1 MTDASLWLS
10 IVAILVLLAM
20 SGFFSGSETALTAA
34 SRARMLQLEKGGE
47 RRAGVV
53 GRLISAKERLIG
65 ALLLG
70 NNLVNILASALATS
84 VLLDVFGDAGVVYAT
99 LVMTALVLI
108 FSEVLPKTWAISNP
122 DRFAIA
128 VSPVVRIVVILFAP
142 VVMGVE
148 VIVRAILRVF
158 GVDVSENRNVLSAHE
173 ELRGTVD
180 LQHLEGGLV
189 KAERDRIGGLLDLAD
204 LEVSDVMVHRTK
216 MNTLNADDD
225 PEKLI
230 QEALDSPH
238 TRLPLW
244 RGQTDNYIGVLHA
257 KDLLRALARA
267 GGDASR
273 LDLEQL
279 VSPPWF
285 VPDTTSLQDQLNAF
299 LKRKA
304 HFALVIDEYG
314 EVMGLVTLEDIL
326 EEIVGE
332 ISDEHDV
339 ELAEVLAEVVRRGGG
354 RLDVVCA
361 SVDRD
366 LGFRRGRRCQVDGNG
381 RPAVDPGEQN
391 AEQTDRACANHQDL
405 LGERL
410 DRHRGWQ
417 VEPTL
422 ALTVGHVQPLQR
434 HGQGLQQHG
443 DVGDVGRCGVLRWW
457 HGPAKG
463 LWYRRYRCGHARLYC
478 CGQRPLPSVG
488 QDRFVL

>member
-1 MTDASLWLS
+1 MSDASLWLS
-10 IVAILVLLAM
+10 ILAIIVLLVM

-34 SRARMLQLEKGGE
+34 SRARMLQLEKNGD
-47 RRAGVV
+47 RRATVV
-53 GRLISAKERLIG
+53 SRLIMVRERLIG

-70 NNLVNILASALATS
+70 NNLVNILASALATN
-84 VLLDVFGDAGVVYAT
+84 VLLSLFGDAGVVYAT

-122 DRFAIA
+122 DSFAIA
-128 VSPVVRIVVILFAP
+128 VSPVVRVVVIVFGP
-142 VVMGVE
+142 VVSAVE
-148 VIVRAILRVF
+148 MIVRALLRLF

-216 MNTLNADDD
+216 MNTLNADEPVDN
-225 PEKLI
+225 LI
-230 QEALDSPH
+230 QEALASPH

-257 KDLLRALARA
+257 KDLLRALAAA
-267 GGDASR
+267 GGDTSSIEI
-273 LDLEQL
+273 EQI

-339 ELAEVLAEVVRRGGG
+339 ELAGVRPQPDGSIIVDGG
-354 RLDVVCA
+354 VPI
-361 SVDRD
+361 RD
-366 LGFRRGRRCQVDGNG
+366 LNR
-381 RPAVDPGEQN
+381 AVDWRLPDDEATTIAGLVIHE
-391 AEQTDRACANHQDL
+391 ARMIPE
-405 LGERL
+405 ERQAFTFHGYRFTVL
-410 DRHRGWQ
+410 KREKNRVTRLKITPLSKAVAGSVKAVFAGQ
-417 VEPTL
+417 AAATAQAPTP
-422 ALTVGHVQPLQR
+422 TVQP
-434 HGQGLQQHG
+434 G
-443 DVGDVGRCGVLRWW
+443 
-457 HGPAKG
+457 
-463 LWYRRYRCGHARLYC
+463 
-478 CGQRPLPSVG
+478 
-488 QDRFVL
+488 